1 MYFGDFVIF
10 NKEIKMSK
18 KILDQDVSQKAP
30 EQEMLIANL
39 LFREKPAQADFNAV
53 RAAMEKLFG
62 EVESV
67 GDKASYYTFAVPKYN
82 AVFKDAPQGMPVLAN
97 IGEPRAFSSGN
108 IDELKRSQ
116 FWDFKNGSEAIDEF
130 EYCVDVFGMLSGG
143 LDYKEQAEF
152 FVNLVDAALHSYP
165 SCEAIY
171 VFASGK
177 LTTPEDFENSKQY
190 DSAARFIR
198 LAVNARFFTINN
210 SDDMIVDTIGFYT
223 FGCADVQLHFHG
235 IDPNHAVEYVYNIA
249 SYQFNNDF
257 PVKSGDTIDGINEN
271 GRIVQDI
278 QWRVQYENSL
288 IQPIRTV
295 LDINC
300 GKYAAGQRKS

>member
-1 MYFGDFVIF
+1 
-10 NKEIKMSK
+10 MSK
-18 KILDQDVSQKAP
+18 KIFDQDTSKKAP

-39 LFREKPAQADFNAV
+39 LFREKPAKAEPDAIK
-53 RAAMEKLFG
+53 AALEELVG
-62 EVESV
+62 TVEIVS
-67 GDKASYYTFAVPKYN
+67 GKKGINMFAVPKYM
-82 AVFKDAPQGMPVLAN
+82 AIFKDTPQGMPVLAN
-97 IGEPRAFSSGN
+97 IGAPREFSPD
-108 IDELKRSQ
+108 IVDELNRSQ
-116 FWDFKNGSEAIDEF
+116 FWDYPNGSEAIDGF
-130 EYCVDVFGMLSGG
+130 KYCVDVFGMLSGA

-152 FVNLVDAALHSYP
+152 FVNMIDAALRNYP

-177 LTTPEDFENSKQY
+177 LTTPEDFEHSKQY
-190 DSAARFIR
+190 DLAGRFIR

-210 SDDMIVDTIGFYT
+210 SDDMIVDTIGFYA
-223 FGCADVQLHFHG
+223 FGGADVQLHFHD

-257 PVKSGDTIDGINEN
+257 PVKSGETIDGINGS
-271 GRIVQDI
+271 GRIARDI
-278 QWRVQYENSL
+278 QWRAQYENSL

-300 GKYAAGQRKS
+300 GKYAAGQRGNCR